1 MIILFFLNMVL
12 LAGKMAKFTAGG
24 GGVTLRWTSIP
35 SRWGGGGGGREE
47 KLYFW
52 LLGATGIN
60 QNQNLQLFLD
70 SFIFSHLL
78 FCRNF
83 TVYDMPM

>member
-35 SRWGGGGGGREE
+35 SRWGGGGGGERGEII
-47 KLYFW
+47 
-52 LLGATGIN
+52 LLAAR
-60 QNQNLQLFLD
+60 
-70 SFIFSHLL
+70 
-78 FCRNF
+78 CYRNKPEPKPSAF
-83 TVYDMPM
+83 P